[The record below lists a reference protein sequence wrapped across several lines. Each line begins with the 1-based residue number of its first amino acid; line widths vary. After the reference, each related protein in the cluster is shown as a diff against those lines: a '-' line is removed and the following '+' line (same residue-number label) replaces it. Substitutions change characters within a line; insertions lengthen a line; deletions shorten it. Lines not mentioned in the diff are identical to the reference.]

1 MYKIIIQVF
10 CIILRLGVPWVC
22 RLEHTLV
29 WFLILL
35 AFLWVYQLGH
45 RPSWR
50 PSDHQELT
58 NGEPFLS
65 SCFYCSF
72 SLPFFFLVIPSWN
85 SDNIFLL
92 GDAVQTDAVFIVR
105 DCLGRQTDAIQ
116 YYHQRRIAC
125 CGGFLHYI
133 AAVPLY
139 QYHSLFYSKLLD
151 LFLIYLLYYQYLLRQ
166 LIELFF
172 AFLYHLVNYMRK

>member
-10 CIILRLGVPWVC
+10 YIILRMGVPWVC

-50 PSDHQELT
+50 PSDHREHA
-58 NGEPFLS
+58 NGEPFPS

-72 SLPFFFLVIPSWN
+72 SWPFLFLVISSWN

-92 GDAVQTDAVFIVR
+92 GDAVQTDAVFTVKH
-105 DCLGRQTDAIQ
+105 CLGGKLPFSAPSG
-116 YYHQRRIAC
+116 A
-125 CGGFLHYI
+125 FLHY
-133 AAVPLY
+133 AAAASIVVTNLNNLSSRCHRFHNNL
-139 QYHSLFYSKLLD
+139 Q
-151 LFLIYLLYYQYLLRQ
+151 
-166 LIELFF
+166 
-172 AFLYHLVNYMRK
+172 HLCFH

>member
-10 CIILRLGVPWVC
+10 YIILRLGVPWVC

-50 PSDHQELT
+50 PSGHREHA
-58 NGEPFLS
+58 NGEPFPS

-72 SLPFFFLVIPSWN
+72 SWPFLFLVISSWN

-125 CGGFLHYI
+125 CGGFLHYT

-151 LFLIYLLYYQYLLRQ
+151 LFLIYLFTLGSYLN
-166 LIELFF
+166 FF
-172 AFLYHLVNYMRK
+172 LCSYTILPII

>member
-10 CIILRLGVPWVC
+10 YIILRMGVPWVC

-50 PSDHQELT
+50 PSDHREHA
-58 NGEPFLS
+58 NGEPFPS

-72 SLPFFFLVIPSWN
+72 SWPFFFLSLIPSWN

-92 GDAVQTDAVFIVR
+92 GDAVQIDAVFTVKH
-105 DCLGRQTDAIQ
+105 CLGGKLPFSAPSAVQP
-116 YYHQRRIAC
+116 
-125 CGGFLHYI
+125 
-133 AAVPLY
+133 AAAPSCTTLLLLPLCR
-139 QYHSLFYSKLLD
+139 
-151 LFLIYLLYYQYLLRQ
+151 YYQKAVSKVQFYNNKISQ
-166 LIELFF
+166 KMEI
-172 AFLYHLVNYMRK
+172 

>member
-58 NGEPFLS
+58 NGEPFPS

-72 SLPFFFLVIPSWN
+72 SWPFFSQLYQAGIQTISFCWVTLFKLTLFLLSEIVWVGKLMPFSTTTSAVQRAAAASCTTLLLFYCTSTTACSIPS
-85 SDNIFLL
+85 
-92 GDAVQTDAVFIVR
+92 
-105 DCLGRQTDAIQ
+105 C
-116 YYHQRRIAC
+116 
-125 CGGFLHYI
+125 
-133 AAVPLY
+133 
-139 QYHSLFYSKLLD
+139 
-151 LFLIYLLYYQYLLRQ
+151 LIYS
-166 LIELFF
+166 
-172 AFLYHLVNYMRK
+172 

>member
-58 NGEPFLS
+58 NGEPFPS

-72 SLPFFFLVIPSWN
+72 SWPFFFLSYTKLEFRQYLSVGWRCSNWRCFYCQRLFGSANWCHSVLPLAPCSVLRR
-85 SDNIFLL
+85 LL
-92 GDAVQTDAVFIVR
+92 ALHRCCSIVPVPQLVLFQAAWFI
-105 DCLGRQTDAIQ
+105 
-116 YYHQRRIAC
+116 
-125 CGGFLHYI
+125 
-133 AAVPLY
+133 
-139 QYHSLFYSKLLD
+139 LD
-151 LFLIYLLYYQYLLRQ
+151 LFIV
-166 LIELFF
+166 
-172 AFLYHLVNYMRK
+172 LVFTLGS

>member
-50 PSDHQELT
+50 LSGHQELT
-58 NGEPFLS
+58 NGEPFPS

-72 SLPFFFLVIPSWN
+72 SWPFFFLVIPSWN

-116 YYHQRRIAC
+116 YYYQRRISVLRRLLA
-125 CGGFLHYI
+125 LHRCYSI
-133 AAVPLY
+133 VPVPQLVLFQAA
-139 QYHSLFYSKLLD
+139 
-151 LFLIYLLYYQYLLRQ
+151 
-166 LIELFF
+166 
-172 AFLYHLVNYMRK
+172 

>member
-10 CIILRLGVPWVC
+10 YIILRLGVPWVC

-58 NGEPFLS
+58 NGEPFPS

-72 SLPFFFLVIPSWN
+72 SWPFFSQLYQAGIQTISFCWVTLFKLTL
-85 SDNIFLL
+85 FLL
-92 GDAVQTDAVFIVR
+92 SEIVWVGK
-105 DCLGRQTDAIQ
+105 LMPFSTTTSAAL
-116 YYHQRRIAC
+116 AC
-125 CGGFLHYI
+125 CGGFLHYT
-133 AAVPLY
+133 AAIPLY

-151 LFLIYLLYYQYLLRQ
+151 LFIV
-166 LIELFF
+166 
-172 AFLYHLVNYMRK
+172 LVITQVVN